1 MAQHTVFIEFFHP
14 SNLNDILSYTT
25 DDELKKA
32 CFVVTKYATPE
43 EALDAYERTQAVWS
57 VILDDDQDYNKFID
71 EAYEHL
77 KSNDLNDRRWLYKH
91 FV

>member
-1 MAQHTVFIEFFHP
+1 MAQHTVFVEFFYP
-14 SNLNDILSYTT
+14 SNVNDILSLTT

-43 EALDAYERTQAVWS
+43 EALYAYEHTQASWS
-57 VILDDDQDYNKFID
+57 VIIDDDQDFHEFID
-71 EAYEHL
+71 EAYEAL
-77 KSNDLNDRRWLYKH
+77 KNNDWRWLYKH

>member
-1 MAQHTVFIEFFHP
+1 MSTHTVFVEFFHP

-32 CFVVTKYATPE
+32 CFVVTKYDTEE
-43 EALDAYERTQAVWS
+43 EALYAYENSNAPWS
-57 VILDDDQDYNKFID
+57 IILDNDQNVNKFID
-71 EAYEHL
+71 KAYKAL
-77 KSNDLNDRRWLYKH
+77 KNKNYRWLYKH

>member
-1 MAQHTVFIEFFHP
+1 MSKHTVFIEFFHP

-32 CFVVTKYATPE
+32 CFVVTKYDTEE
-43 EALDAYERTQAVWS
+43 EAIDAYENSIAVWS
-57 VILDDDQDYNKFID
+57 VIIDDDQDVNKFIN

-91 FV
+91 FI

>member
-1 MAQHTVFIEFFHP
+1 MSKHTILVEFYWL
-14 SNLNDILSYTT
+14 SNVMDILSSNT
-25 DDELKKA
+25 DDEIKEK
-32 CFVVTKYATPE
+32 CFVVSKYDTPE
-43 EALDAYERTQAVWS
+43 QALDAYEHTQASWS
-57 VILDDDQDYNKFID
+57 IILDDDEDVNKFVD